1 VKLEHA
7 MPTFSPSAALERGAW
22 QLAAWLAASAL
33 LVTYGTV
40 IARRSRVVAPAGAS

>member
-33 LVTYGTV
+33 LVAYGTV
-40 IARRSRVVAPAGAS
+40 LARRRRVVTPSAAS